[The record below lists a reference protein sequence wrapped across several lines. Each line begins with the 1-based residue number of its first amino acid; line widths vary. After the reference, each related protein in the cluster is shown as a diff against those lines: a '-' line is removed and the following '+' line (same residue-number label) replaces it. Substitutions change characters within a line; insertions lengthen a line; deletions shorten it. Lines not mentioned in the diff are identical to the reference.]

1 MKLGQVCEDR
11 VVTTG
16 PDALLPDAAQQM
28 RRMQV
33 GALVVVEE
41 RNGMKWP
48 VGIVT
53 DRDLAATLASGVDV
67 AARRVTDVM
76 SRNLVVAAEQD
87 DFFDG
92 LTKMRRF
99 GVRRL
104 PIVKADGSLRG
115 IITLDDVIDVLSARL
130 REASSVVPRE
140 RRVEA
145 RLVSSVRFAG
155 SRDAHAVPD
164 VRVFDPVR

>member
-1 MKLGQVCEDR
+1 MKLGQVCESR
-11 VVTTG
+11 VVTTF
-16 PDALLPDAAQQM
+16 PDTLLPDAVLDM

-33 GALVVVEE
+33 GALVVVEQ
-41 RNGMKWP
+41 RNGLTLP
-48 VGIVT
+48 IGIVT
-53 DRDLAATLASGVDV
+53 DRDIAAAMTSGVEV
-67 AARRVTDVM
+67 SAQRVSQVM

-104 PIVKADGSLRG
+104 PIVSNDGNLRG
-115 IITLDDVIDVLSARL
+115 IITLDDVIDVLSAKL
-130 REASSVVPRE
+130 REAASVVPRE

-145 RLVSSVRFAG
+145 RLVAAAR
-155 SRDAHAVPD
+155 P
-164 VRVFDPVR
+164 

>member
-1 MKLGQVCEDR
+1 MKLGHVCESR

-16 PDALLPDAAQQM
+16 PDTLLPDAVLEM

-33 GALVVVEE
+33 GALVIVEH
-41 RNGMKWP
+41 RNGRTWP

-53 DRDLAATLASGVDV
+53 DRDIAATLTSDANLARLRV
-67 AARRVTDVM
+67 ADVM
-76 SRNLVVAAEQD
+76 SRNLVVAGEHD

-92 LTKMRRF
+92 LSKMRRF

-104 PIVKADGSLRG
+104 PIVSREGTLRG
-115 IITLDDVIDVLSARL
+115 IITLDDVVDVLSAKL
-130 REASSVVPRE
+130 REAASVVPRE

-145 RLVSSVRFAG
+145 KLVASTRS
-155 SRDAHAVPD
+155 
-164 VRVFDPVR
+164 

>member
-1 MKLGQVCEDR
+1 MKLGQVCESR

-16 PDALLPDAAQQM
+16 PDTLLPQAALEM

-33 GALVVVEE
+33 GALVVVE
-41 RNGMKWP
+41 RRHGAAWP
-48 VGIVT
+48 VGILT
-53 DRDLAATLASGVDV
+53 DRDIAASLAAGADAVTRPV
-67 AARRVTDVM
+67 ADVM
-76 SRNLVVAAEQD
+76 SRRLVVATEQD

-104 PIVKADGSLRG
+104 PIVNSEGSLRG
-115 IITLDDVIDVLSARL
+115 IITLDDMIDVLSAKL
-130 REASSVVPRE
+130 REAASVVPRE

-145 RLVSSVRFAG
+145 RVVASAG
-155 SRDAHAVPD
+155 RHDASY
-164 VRVFDPVR
+164 

>member
-1 MKLGQVCEDR
+1 MKLGQVCESR
-11 VVTTG
+11 VVTTS
-16 PDALLPDAAQQM
+16 PDTSLPDAVLEM

-33 GALVVVEE
+33 GALVVVER
-41 RNGMKWP
+41 RNDLTLP
-48 VGIVT
+48 IGIVT
-53 DRDLAATLASGVDV
+53 DRDIAAAMTSGVDV
-67 AARRVTDVM
+67 SAQRVSQVM

-104 PIVKADGSLRG
+104 PIVSNDGNLRG
-115 IITLDDVIDVLSARL
+115 IITLDDVIDVLSAKL
-130 REASSVVPRE
+130 REAASVVPRE

-145 RLVSSVRFAG
+145 RLVAAAR
-155 SRDAHAVPD
+155 P
-164 VRVFDPVR
+164 

>member
-1 MKLGQVCEDR
+1 MKLGHVCERR
-11 VVTTG
+11 VVTTTS
-16 PDALLPDAAQQM
+16 DTLLPAAVQDM

-41 RNGMKWP
+41 RNAVISP
-48 VGIVT
+48 IGIVT
-53 DRDLAATLASGVDV
+53 DRDIAAALASGTEV
-67 AARRVTDVM
+67 AGQRVADVM
-76 SRNLVVAAEQD
+76 SRNLVLAAEQD

-92 LTKMRRF
+92 LAKMRRF

-104 PIVKADGSLRG
+104 PIVKADGSLGG

-130 REASSVVPRE
+130 REAVSVVPRE

-145 RLVSSVRFAG
+145 RLVSSVR
-155 SRDAHAVPD
+155 S
-164 VRVFDPVR
+164 